1 MSVQIPSDFAPFV
14 KRLVDSH
21 WFLSEEDV
29 IAEGLRMLR
38 ASETLKDEVE
48 KGFDEL
54 DRGLGADVDGVFERL
69 HADLN
74 RPS

>member
-1 MSVQIPSDFAPFV
+1 
-14 KRLVDSH
+14 
-21 WFLSEEDV
+21 
-29 IAEGLRMLR
+29 MLR
-38 ASETLKDEVE
+38 ASETLKYEVE

-54 DRGLGADVDGVFERL
+54 DRGLGVDADGVFERL

>member
-14 KRLVDSH
+14 KRLVDSRR
-21 WFLSEEDV
+21 FLSEEDV

-38 ASETLKDEVE
+38 ASETLKCEVE

-54 DRGLGADVDGVFERL
+54 DRGLGADANSVFERL

>member
-1 MSVQIPSDFAPFV
+1 
-14 KRLVDSH
+14 
-21 WFLSEEDV
+21 
-29 IAEGLRMLR
+29 MLR

>member
-1 MSVQIPSDFAPFV
+1 MTVQIPSDFAPFV
-14 KRLVDSH
+14 KRLVDSRR
-21 WFLSEEDV
+21 FLSEEEV

-38 ASETLKDEVE
+38 ASETLKYEVE